1 MKKLVFLGSAVT
13 ALLTPVQALAANI
26 NITPPAQGFNDI
38 GDAISKIL
46 SIAFVVALLLVLIM
60 LIWGA
65 FEWITS
71 GGDKEAVGK
80 ARGKILNALIGIAIL
95 AVAFAL
101 FRFTGQFIGFNIGDT
116 GNFNLTIPT
125 PVPRPAQ

>member
-1 MKKLVFLGSAVT
+1 MKKLVFLGSAIT
-13 ALLTPVQALAANI
+13 AFLTPVQALAANI
-26 NITPPAQGFNDI
+26 NIAPPTQGFRDI

-65 FEWITS
+65 FEWIAS

-101 FRFTGQFIGFNIGDT
+101 FRFAGQFVGFNIEDSGSI
-116 GNFNLTIPT
+116 NLSV
-125 PVPRPAQ
+125 PVPAKQP